1 MFNSNLHSNIR
12 LLDSRIQQ
20 SYNNPKPE
28 KVIRNGN
35 KSLQRNMV
43 CDQPLVG
50 KKGQGQLNQSVEG
63 DIVKINSKFSPK
75 VNERLIYANGEVK
88 RTNSSIKFNAEANDE
103 VMPLEGQ
110 TNSVRIKSGRMWST
124 LNHFYKKS
132 PIMKKNKQKQAT
144 KVNAYQHEND
154 YSTNERGIIS
164 RAKY

>member
-43 CDQPLVG
+43 FDQPLVG

-63 DIVKINSKFSPK
+63 DIIKINSKFSPK

-110 TNSVRIKSGRMWST
+110 TNSVRIKSGRM
-124 LNHFYKKS
+124 
-132 PIMKKNKQKQAT
+132 
-144 KVNAYQHEND
+144 
-154 YSTNERGIIS
+154 
-164 RAKY
+164 